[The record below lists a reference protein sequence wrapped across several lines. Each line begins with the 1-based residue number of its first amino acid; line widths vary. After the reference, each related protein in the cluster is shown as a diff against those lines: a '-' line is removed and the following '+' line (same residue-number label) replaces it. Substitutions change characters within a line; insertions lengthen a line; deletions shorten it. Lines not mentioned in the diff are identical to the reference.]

1 MLAALEGMIA
11 ELRQIGVPVS
21 LAERIDAMQSLRHLP
36 VDDRPTVKAALR
48 AVLVK
53 THDHELAFDAVFDL
67 YFTAQPGQAGSAQE
81 NSQAVPGQDGQA
93 AQDGQG
99 VQGGLSGQNGHG
111 GGGGLGALDT
121 ATLTELLLTA
131 LRDGNEVMMRA
142 LASLFV
148 ERYAGI
154 EPGRPVAGT
163 YYVFRTL
170 RAVDPDRLLARLA
183 EGGAQAPGQTP
194 AQAPGQASE
203 QAGASMQ
210 RRLEL
215 EGYEAQLAKFR
226 QMVEA
231 QVRQRLVDDRGAAAV
246 ARTLRRPLPEDVDF
260 LTSSRDQIADMRA
273 VLDPLT
279 RKLAGRL
286 AAKRRHKRRGALDF
300 RRTVRRSLSTGGVPV
315 RPAFRKPHP
324 AKPEL
329 FVLADIS
336 GSVSTFAAFTL
347 QLAFA
352 LRSQFSRV
360 RSFVFVD
367 GVDEV
372 TDVLQRAPDVV
383 EAARHINAAG
393 SGVWLDGRSDYG
405 HALSAF
411 WDIWGGQVRRR
422 TTVIVL
428 GDARTNYHDPREG
441 ALKAVTQRAGH
452 VFWLNPEPTA
462 AWNSGDSVIAR
473 YQPFCDA
480 VYECRNIRQLRAFVE
495 DLD

>member
-36 VDDRPTVKAALR
+36 VGDRPTVKAALR

-81 NSQAVPGQDGQA
+81 NSQAAPGQDGQA

-99 VQGGLSGQNGHG
+99 VQGGLSGQNGH

-183 EGGAQAPGQTP
+183 EPGDQGAVP
-194 AQAPGQASE
+194 ATVPATGPA
-203 QAGASMQ
+203 ADPLA

-215 EGYEAQLAKFR
+215 EGYEAQLARFR

-231 QVRQRLVDDRGAAAV
+231 QVRRHLVDDRGAAAV

-279 RKLAGRL
+279 RKLASRL

-347 QLAFA
+347 QLMYA

-372 TDVLQRAPDVV
+372 TDVLQQAPDVV
-383 EAARHINAAG
+383 EAARYINAAG

-405 HALSAF
+405 HALTTF
-411 WDIWGGQVRRR
+411 WDIWGAQVRRR

-428 GDARTNYHDPREG
+428 GDARTNYHDPCEG
-441 ALKAVTQRAGH
+441 ALKGVSQRAGH
-452 VFWLNPEPTA
+452 VFWLNPESTS

>member
-1 MLAALEGMIA
+1 
-11 ELRQIGVPVS
+11 
-21 LAERIDAMQSLRHLP
+21 
-36 VDDRPTVKAALR
+36 
-48 AVLVK
+48 
-53 THDHELAFDAVFDL
+53 
-67 YFTAQPGQAGSAQE
+67 
-81 NSQAVPGQDGQA
+81 
-93 AQDGQG
+93 
-99 VQGGLSGQNGHG
+99 
-111 GGGGLGALDT
+111 
-121 ATLTELLLTA
+121 
-131 LRDGNEVMMRA
+131 
-142 LASLFV
+142 
-148 ERYAGI
+148 
-154 EPGRPVAGT
+154 
-163 YYVFRTL
+163 
-170 RAVDPDRLLARLA
+170 
-183 EGGAQAPGQTP
+183 
-194 AQAPGQASE
+194 
-203 QAGASMQ
+203 MQ
-210 RRLEL
+210 RRLEI
-215 EGYEAQLAKFR
+215 EGYEAQLLKFR

-279 RKLAGRL
+279 RKLATRL

-372 TDVLQRAPDVV
+372 TDVLQQAPDVV

-405 HALSAF
+405 HALTTF
-411 WDIWGGQVRRR
+411 WDAWGEQVRRR

-452 VFWLNPEPTA
+452 VFWLNPEPTS

>member
-36 VDDRPTVKAALR
+36 VGDRAMVKAALR

-67 YFTAQPGQAGSAQE
+67 YFTPQPAQASATGE
-81 NSQAVPGQDGQA
+81 NSEAAPGHD
-93 AQDGQG
+93 DQG
-99 VQGGLSGQNGHG
+99 AQGGLSGQNGHG
-111 GGGGLGALDT
+111 AGNGQGGGLGALDT
-121 ATLTELLLTA
+121 AALTELLLTA

-148 ERYAGI
+148 DRHAGI

-372 TDVLQRAPDVV
+372 TDVLPRAPDVI
-383 EAARHINAAG
+383 EAARHINDAG

-411 WDIWGGQVRRR
+411 WDIWGEHRGMR
-422 TTVIVL
+422 TTEIVL
-428 GDARTNYHDPREG
+428 GDARTNYPDP
-441 ALKAVTQRAGH
+441 
-452 VFWLNPEPTA
+452 PA

>member
-1 MLAALEGMIA
+1 MLAAIEGMIA

-21 LAERIDAMQSLRHLP
+21 LAERIDAVHSLRHLP
-36 VDDRPTVKAALR
+36 VGDRASVKAALR

-67 YFTAQPGQAGSAQE
+67 YFTSQPAQVAPG
-81 NSQAVPGQDGQA
+81 PGHSGA
-93 AQDGQG
+93 AEP
-99 VQGGLSGQNGHG
+99 GQNGHG
-111 GGGGLGALDT
+111 DGGGLGSLDD
-121 ATLTELLLTA
+121 AALTELLLTA
-131 LRDGNEVMMRA
+131 LREGNEVMMRA

-148 ERYAGI
+148 ERHAGI

-170 RAVDPDRLLARLA
+170 RAVDPDRLLTRLA
-183 EGGAQAPGQTP
+183 EGGG
-194 AQAPGQASE
+194 QAPGQASG
-203 QAGASMQ
+203 QAPGQAADSMQ

-226 QMVEA
+226 QMIEA

-279 RKLAGRL
+279 RRLATRL

-336 GSVSTFAAFTL
+336 GSVATFAAFTL
-347 QLAFA
+347 QLMYA

-372 TDVLQRAPDVV
+372 TDVLQQAPDVV

-411 WDIWGGQVRRR
+411 WDIWGEQVRRR

-452 VFWLNPEPTA
+452 VFWLNPEPTS

>member
-36 VDDRPTVKAALR
+36 VGDRPTVKAALR

-81 NSQAVPGQDGQA
+81 NSQAAPGQDGQE

-99 VQGGLSGQNGHG
+99 ALSGQNGHG
-111 GGGGLGALDT
+111 GGGLGALD
-121 ATLTELLLTA
+121 AGALTELLLTA

-148 ERYAGI
+148 ERRAGI

-183 EGGAQAPGQTP
+183 EGGDQGAVP
-194 AQAPGQASE
+194 ATVPATGPA
-203 QAGASMQ
+203 ADPLA

-215 EGYEAQLAKFR
+215 EGYEAQLARFR

-231 QVRQRLVDDRGAAAV
+231 QVRRHLVDDRGAAAV

-279 RKLAGRL
+279 RRLATRL

-372 TDVLQRAPDVV
+372 TDVLQQAPDVV
-383 EAARHINAAG
+383 EAARYINAAG

-405 HALSAF
+405 HALTTF
-411 WDIWGGQVRRR
+411 WDIWGAQVRRR

-428 GDARTNYHDPREG
+428 GDARTNYHDPCEG
-441 ALKAVTQRAGH
+441 ALKGVSQRAGH
-452 VFWLNPEPTA
+452 VFWLNPEPTS

-480 VYECRNIRQLRAFVE
+480 VYECRNLRQLRAFVE